1 MKEIIKR
8 FKRLNKD
15 SKKYLQ
21 GKREL
26 EKRYKHL
33 NIISPLP
40 KEKDIKEKIFFVN
53 RDGHILTPYKFENI
67 YHKGE
72 VELECRI
79 FNPFEFSVNFCSL
92 TFKDF
97 SSCFEIEEKEVK
109 ERIEEAKIKQIDK
122 IDREINYFLKEK
134 VIE

>member
-21 GKREL
+21 GKRKL
-26 EKRYKHL
+26 EERYKYL
-33 NIISPLP
+33 SIISPLP

-53 RDGHILTPYKFENI
+53 KDSHILTPYQFENL

-72 VELECRI
+72 VELKCRV
-79 FNPFEFSVNFCSL
+79 FNPFEFSVEFCSL
-92 TFKDF
+92 TFKEL
-97 SSCFEIEEKEVK
+97 SLCLEIKEKEVK
-109 ERIEEAKIKQIDK
+109 ERIEEAKLKQIDK
-122 IDREINYFLKEK
+122 MEGEINYFLKEK
-134 VIE
+134 VIQ